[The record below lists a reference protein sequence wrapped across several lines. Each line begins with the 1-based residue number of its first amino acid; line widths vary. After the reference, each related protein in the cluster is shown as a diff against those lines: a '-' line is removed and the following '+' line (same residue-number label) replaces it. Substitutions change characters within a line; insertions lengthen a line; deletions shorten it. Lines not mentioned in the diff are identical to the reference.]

1 MEEQKIQSNERI
13 MELEEIKKQLE
24 EANGVNV
31 KRIEEITAEKEL
43 EI

>member
-1 MEEQKIQSNERI
+1 